1 MSCGAGQSERSRQTE
16 AGGPGEDALT
26 VVDLDFFKQNGYV
39 SLGQPFTSEEV
50 GRFVEL
56 YDRDRS
62 ETGYFWRPIVFD
74 GHQSVNCEPLIS
86 SPEFDG
92 LIRHSALID
101 AIETIFE
108 GPSCL
113 AEACLRHMAPHEGD
127 PVEAWHRD
135 RSHMTDRP
143 YRCGYL
149 HMMLYLSDV
158 NEDTHCFSIS
168 PEPYD
173 GPILDIEEQV
183 EQRGG
188 VPLHGPAGTVILFN
202 LSVVHA
208 ATVRKT
214 PHERKSVQVYYGHRD
229 GPVLS
234 QFTTIPTGLWRDHP
248 DPEVRGFYSLL
259 NTRSRK
265 FAEAFG

>member
-1 MSCGAGQSERSRQTE
+1 M
-16 AGGPGEDALT
+16 
-26 VVDLDFFKQNGYV
+26 VDLEFFKRNGYV
-39 SLGQPFTSEEV
+39 RLEGAFSGEELQHYI
-50 GRFVEL
+50 EL
-56 YDRDRS
+56 YDRDRT
-62 ETGYFWRPIVFD
+62 ETGYFWRPIAFD

-92 LIRHSALID
+92 LFRHPSLID
-101 AIETIFE
+101 AIETILE

-113 AEACLRHMAPHEGD
+113 AEACLRHMAPHDGE

-135 RSHMTDRP
+135 RRHMTDRP

-158 NEDTHCFSIS
+158 NEGTHCFSIS
-168 PEPYD
+168 PESCED
-173 GPILDIEEQV
+173 PILETEDQLDR
-183 EQRGG
+183 RGG

-208 ATVRKT
+208 ATVRTT
-214 PHERKSVQVYYGHRD
+214 PHERKSVQAYYGHRD

-234 QFTTIPTGLWRDHP
+234 QFTTIPTSLWRDHP
-248 DPEVRGFYSLL
+248 DPKVRGFYSLL
-259 NTRSRK
+259 NKRSQL
-265 FAEAFG
+265 FAKAFG

>member
-1 MSCGAGQSERSRQTE
+1 M
-16 AGGPGEDALT
+16 
-26 VVDLDFFKQNGYV
+26 VDLEFFRQNGYV
-39 SLGQPFTSEEV
+39 HLGQPFTADETS
-50 GRFVEL
+50 RYIEL

-62 ETGYFWRPIVFD
+62 ETGYFWRAIAFD

-86 SPEFDG
+86 TPEFDG
-92 LIRHSALID
+92 LIRHPALIG

-127 PVEAWHRD
+127 PVEVWHRD
-135 RSHMTDRP
+135 RRHMTDRP

-158 NEDTHCFSIS
+158 REDTHCFSIS
-168 PEPYD
+168 PEPCD
-173 GPILDIEEQV
+173 APVLDIEEQV
-183 EQRGG
+183 RERGG
-188 VPLHGPAGTVILFN
+188 VHLHGPAGTVILFN

-214 PHERKSVQVYYGHRD
+214 AHERKSVQVYYGHRD

>member
-1 MSCGAGQSERSRQTE
+1 M
-16 AGGPGEDALT
+16 
-26 VVDLDFFKQNGYV
+26 VDLDFFRQNGYV
-39 SLGQPFTSEEV
+39 SLGQPFSPDEV
-50 GRFVEL
+50 GRFIEL

-62 ETGYFWRPIVFD
+62 ETGYFWRPIAFD

-92 LIRHSALID
+92 LIRHPALIEP
-101 AIETIFE
+101 IETIFE

-113 AEACLRHMAPHEGD
+113 AEACLRHMAPYEGD
-127 PVEAWHRD
+127 PVEVWHRD
-135 RSHMTDRP
+135 RQHMTDRL

-149 HMMLYLSDV
+149 QMMLYLSDV
-158 NEDTHCFSIS
+158 SEDTHCFSIS
-168 PEPYD
+168 PEPCD
-173 GPILDIEEQV
+173 APILDIEEQV
-183 EQRGG
+183 KERGG
-188 VPLHGPAGTVILFN
+188 VHLHGPAGTVILFN

-214 PHERKSVQVYYGHRD
+214 TQERKSVQVYYGHRD

-234 QFTTIPTGLWRDHP
+234 QYTTIPTGLWRDHP
-248 DPEVRGFYSLL
+248 DPEVRGFYSVL